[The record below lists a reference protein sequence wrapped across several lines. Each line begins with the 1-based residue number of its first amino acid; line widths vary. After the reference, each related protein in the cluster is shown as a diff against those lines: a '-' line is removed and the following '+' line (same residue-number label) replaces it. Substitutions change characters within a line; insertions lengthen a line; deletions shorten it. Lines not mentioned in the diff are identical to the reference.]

1 MSLSVKEGTTPF
13 HFRSVTALCRREW
26 TQWFSHLSCSNI
38 MSMPF
43 STVAWGDAAFLP
55 FRVIFSCHICCHS
68 ATFYQCSLPSIL
80 FYKDNHYCHKPTG
93 CCKTKWQI
101 GVCILSYSSIMTSF
115 FVGFFPP
122 GLKLESVFIDLHCIH
137 SPSLKSILTYRLWD
151 TFHIIQIT

>member
-1 MSLSVKEGTTPF
+1 MSLSVKEGTAPF

-43 STVAWGDAAFLP
+43 STVAQGDAAFLP
-55 FRVIFSCHICCHS
+55 FRVIFSCHISCHS
-68 ATFYQCSLPSIL
+68 ATFYQCSLLSIL
-80 FYKDNHYCHKPTG
+80 FYRQPLLSQTN
-93 CCKTKWQI
+93 
-101 GVCILSYSSIMTSF
+101 ILLQNQVTDWCLYSELQLYNDKLLCWLFS
-115 FVGFFPP
+115 P